1 MSANESARTAAD
13 AGVCFHCGAPIGT
26 HAART
31 VVIDGAEQLTCSARC
46 ADVAATIDAAGFAAF
61 YRQRRGDRHL
71 PVEFETGLADHLDV
85 YDDPGL
91 QQRFAEAG
99 ADGVRNATLLI
110 EGVTC
115 AACVRLVESRL
126 ATLDGVRA
134 FSLNASTH
142 RAQLAWDER
151 KVRLSRIMRVIYDLG
166 YAAYPFDGRRRT
178 ARA

>member
-1 MSANESARTAAD
+1 MSAKGSVRTAAD
-13 AGVCFHCGAPIGT
+13 AGVCFHCGAVIGPN
-26 HAART
+26 AARL

-46 ADVAATIDAAGFAAF
+46 ADVAATIDAAGFASF

-91 QQRFAEAG
+91 QQRFAETN

-110 EGVTC
+110 EGITC

-126 ATLDGVRA
+126 AGLDAGRN
-134 FSLNASTH
+134 SRGMNA
-142 RAQLAWDER
+142 RCA
-151 KVRLSRIMRVIYDLG
+151 
-166 YAAYPFDGRRRT
+166 
-178 ARA
+178 